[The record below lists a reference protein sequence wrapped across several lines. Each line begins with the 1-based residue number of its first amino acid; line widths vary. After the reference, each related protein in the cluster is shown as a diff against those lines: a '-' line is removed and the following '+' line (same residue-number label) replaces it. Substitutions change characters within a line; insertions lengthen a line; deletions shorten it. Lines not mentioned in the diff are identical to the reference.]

1 MFGSVLSARP
11 VWLAAIMLVGASL
24 SACGDEDGSSSSAVA
39 ETANT
44 SPVTPINRAP
54 PASATAAP
62 AIAGVPAITAV
73 AGQPYTFTPTVTNT
87 GTAAV
92 SFSVANL
99 PTWAKFNSTTG
110 QITGTPST
118 SQVGKYSGIAITLV
132 DAGTS
137 VALPAFTI
145 TVAAASVDETVTL
158 SWIPPTE
165 NADGSALVDL
175 KGYNI
180 HYGVASKTYT
190 QTIQVSNPGLT
201 TYVVQNLP
209 AGSYYFAVT
218 SYNSSG
224 VESALSPEV
233 STQVD

>member
-1 MFGSVLSARP
+1 MFGSGLSARP
-11 VWLAAIMLVGASL
+11 MWLAAIMLVGAGL
-24 SACGDEDGSSSSAVA
+24 SGCGDDDGSSSAAVA

-44 SPVTPINRAP
+44 SVVTPINRAP
-54 PASATAAP
+54 PAAAAT
-62 AIAGVPAITAV
+62 IAGVPATTVV

-87 GTAAV
+87 GTATL

-99 PTWAKFNSTTG
+99 PPWAKFNTATG

-132 DAGTS
+132 EAKTS
-137 VALPAFTI
+137 VALPAFTV
-145 TVAAASVDETVTL
+145 TVAAASVAEAVTL

-175 KGYNI
+175 KGYKI
-180 HYGVASKTYT
+180 HYGVTSKTYT

-224 VESALSPEV
+224 VESSLSPEV

>member
-1 MFGSVLSARP
+1 MFGSGFSARP

-24 SACGDEDGSSSSAVA
+24 SGCGDDEGSSSAAVA

-54 PASATAAP
+54 PSTATAA
-62 AIAGVPAITAV
+62 ATIAGVPATTAV
-73 AGQPYTFTPTVTNT
+73 VGQPYTFTPTVTNT
-87 GTAAV
+87 GKATL

-99 PTWAKFNSTTG
+99 PPWAKFNTATG

-118 SQVGKYSGIAITLV
+118 SQIGKYAGIAITLV
-132 DAGTS
+132 AAKTPI
-137 VALPAFTI
+137 ALPAFTI

-165 NADGSALVDL
+165 NADGSTLVDL
-175 KGYNI
+175 KGYKI

-224 VESALSPEV
+224 VESSLSPEV